1 MCSYASAYKMCADAF
16 QSVSAGRLDRAVMAH
31 ALAGYRDQ
39 LVWERDLVLPEQ
51 TG

>member
-39 LVWERDLVLPEQ
+39 LERDLVLPEQ